1 MNSISRVSH
10 KATRLAEILIV
21 LALVL
26 VGVSPAAAQGE
37 RIIFLHHS
45 CGANL
50 IADGGVRE
58 GLSARGYEFYD
69 HGYNDDGLV
78 LADGTWT
85 GTNFDVPGD
94 NTDPDGYA
102 AIFAQE
108 QHDPP
113 DNTFSH
119 LMQYDVIAFKSCFPV
134 SNIESDSQLAEYRSH
149 YLSIRDRMDQYPG
162 KIFVIVTQPPE
173 VPANSNPDAAMRARA
188 FANWLQSDEYL
199 AGHAN
204 VFVFDFFGLLAGN
217 DHFLRPEY
225 RMDEYDAHP
234 NQRAN
239 SDIGTLFVEFLDTS
253 IRRYGGVMP
262 RPPGEATPTQGAEEP
277 QEPEQEAPAPSS
289 RPDAAILDD
298 FEGYTAGDGWDT
310 WVDGEGSTME
320 CVADPGAAVSG
331 SAALLVRYSI
341 APEGWAG
348 CGRSHETPQD
358 WSATDGIAMWVRSE
372 EPGVLVAVTLHLGET
387 QEPTP
392 FQTELTT
399 PLGGAGVWSMVQLP
413 WDLFAKPDWFG
424 EGGLSQLDLTRVV
437 GVSFDFSAP
446 GASRVEGSMW
456 VDDLSLLVE
465 GQATPESAAMP
476 APESPVGPSVEEAE
490 TSQEGRGSICPCSGF
505 ALPLAGLG
513 VVLWRRSRAEPGD
526 EV

>member
-1 MNSISRVSH
+1 MSSTLRVSQR
-10 KATRLAEILIV
+10 AVRLVEILIV
-21 LALVL
+21 LALV
-26 VGVSPAAAQGE
+26 GVSPAEAQGE

-108 QHDPP
+108 LHDPP

-134 SNIESDSQLAEYRSH
+134 SNIESDSQLAEYRS
-149 YLSIRDRMDQYPG
+149 YYRSIRDRMDQYPD

-173 VPANSNPDAAMRARA
+173 VPANSSPDAAARARA
-188 FANWLQSDEYL
+188 FTNWLQSDEYL

-204 VFVFDFFGLLAGN
+204 VFVFDFFGVLAGN
-217 DHFLRPEY
+217 DDFLRPEY

-239 SDIGTLFVEFLDTS
+239 SDIGPLFVEFLDTS
-253 IRRYGGVMP
+253 IRSYGGVMP
-262 RPPGEATPTQGAEEP
+262 RPPVEATPTHGTEESQP
-277 QEPEQEAPAPSS
+277 PEQEVPAPSD
-289 RPDAAILDD
+289 RTGAAIIDD
-298 FEGYTAGDGWDT
+298 FETYTAGGGWDT
-310 WVDGEGSTME
+310 WVDGEGSTIE

-341 APEGWAG
+341 APGGWAG

-358 WSATDGIAMWVRSE
+358 WSAADGIAMWVRSE
-372 EPGVLVAVTLHLGET
+372 ESDVPAAVTLHLGET

-399 PLGGAGVWSMVQLP
+399 PPGGAGVWSLVQLP

-424 EGGLSQLDLTRVV
+424 EGGLPQLDLTRVV
-437 GVSFDFSAP
+437 GVSFDFSGS
-446 GASRVEGSMW
+446 GASRLEGSMW

-465 GQATPESAAMP
+465 GQTTPESPAVP
-476 APESPVGPSVEEAE
+476 APESSVGPSLEGGE
-490 TSQEGRGSICPCSGF
+490 TPQEDRGSICPCSGLAF
-505 ALPLAGLG
+505 PLAGLG
-513 VVLWRRSRAEPGD
+513 LVLWRRSRTEHRD
-526 EV
+526 